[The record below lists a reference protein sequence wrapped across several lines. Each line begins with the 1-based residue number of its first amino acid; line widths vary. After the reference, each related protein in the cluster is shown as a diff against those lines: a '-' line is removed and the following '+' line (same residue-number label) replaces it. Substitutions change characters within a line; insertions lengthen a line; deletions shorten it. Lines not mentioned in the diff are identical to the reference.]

1 MQRMMTAALLLHAV
15 LLPSAAAAQS
25 AHPVARE
32 LGAPPSADTTTA
44 LALSSA
50 FRAAAD
56 RTLAAVV
63 FIAAD
68 HEAPG
73 LRPDQLDALPDPLRE
88 HYRPPQ
94 GARRGMGSGFVIA
107 GDGHIITNTH
117 VVEDGSRL
125 LVRLVDGREYAA
137 RVVGSDVSTDVAIIK
152 IDLPAGETLP
162 VATFADSD
170 AVQVGDWVL
179 ALGSPLGLEFTV
191 TAGIVSAKGRQLS
204 AVGASLE
211 SFIQTDAV
219 INPGNS
225 GGPLIDL
232 FGRVVGVNTA
242 IFGSDRFVGYGFAVP
257 SNLVRRVAADL
268 LEHGYLRRPMI
279 GASVR
284 GVAAVDAEIYGLTE
298 VRGALIAGVTPT
310 GPAGRSGLRAG
321 DVVVSVDGQPVN
333 DDTHLVTALTDFQP
347 GQRVTFGI
355 VRDRGQQQVAVELG
369 EFPRPPAPAGERRQS
384 PRVAGEDVLGFAVRD
399 ITPRDAQRA
408 AYAGDGGVV
417 VESVDPYGGAALA
430 QLRPGMVLLA
440 INGQRV
446 RNARDVRDASRGIS
460 AGSAVSLIVH
470 DSEYREIVVNYRTR
484 Q

>member
-1 MQRMMTAALLLHAV
+1 MQRMTTAALLLHAL

-25 AHPVARE
+25 AQPVVRD
-32 LGAPPSADTTTA
+32 LGGRSADTTTA

-63 FIAAD
+63 FIAVD
-68 HEAPG
+68 QEAPG
-73 LRPDQLDALPDPLRE
+73 LRPDQLDALPEPLRD
-88 HYRPPQ
+88 HYRPPE

-125 LVRLVDGREYAA
+125 LVRLVDGREYSA
-137 RVVGSDVSTDVAIIK
+137 RVVASDVSTDVAVIK
-152 IDLPAGETLP
+152 IDLPSGETLP

-232 FGRVVGVNTA
+232 FGRVVGVNSA

-284 GVAAVDAEIYGLTE
+284 GVAAVDAEIYGLSE
-298 VRGALIAGVTPT
+298 VRGALIAGVSPT

-321 DVVVSVDGQPVN
+321 DVVLSVDGTSIN
-333 DDTHLVTALTDFQP
+333 DDTHFVTALADFQP
-347 GQRVTFGI
+347 GQRVTFGV
-355 VRDRGQQQVAVELG
+355 VRDRTEQQVAVELG
-369 EFPRPPAPAGERRQS
+369 EFPRPPHVAERRQP
-384 PRVAGEDVLGFAVRD
+384 PRATGEHALGFAVRD

-408 AYAGDGGVV
+408 AYAGNGGVV
-417 VESVDPYGGAALA
+417 VESVDPYGGASLA

-446 RNARDVRDASRGIS
+446 RNARDVRDASRGIG

-470 DSEYREIVVNYRTR
+470 DSEFREIVVNYRTR